1 MRLKASLCLLVA
13 CLFFGCSSKDM
24 KKKNYT
30 LQKIPA
36 SFVQKLNKNE
46 KSFLLVSL
54 NDLNSQLS
62 GLSGQG
68 PSIGGLKMIDRYLSI
83 VKEVFQGNNL
93 ILSTGYLTR
102 KRSSQEQ
109 QHYVYQALGKLPIDG
124 IGMTARELSARESL
138 ESPLINSNIY
148 DIATRSLIEDK
159 HIRPYRIF
167 ERGGLKIGVLSV
179 TPPAPEEVLNGL
191 YFEDAVASILKHY
204 KELKKEGVDLVTLI
218 SHYPPL
224 CKTESPQFEADRK
237 LVCEDESILKKI
249 LKRLPR
255 NEVDIAIT
263 TGEHFSFGKIHDV
276 YVMNN
281 PGNGLYIDLIKI
293 VYDVELKKINHQ
305 KTKHFG
311 PILLCET
318 FYDLT
323 KDCFIGNS
331 HERFQ
336 KLKETNFKQMPA
348 SFLGKPI
355 ISK

>member
-1 MRLKASLCLLVA
+1 MKLKTALFLFIA
-13 CLFFGCSSKDM
+13 GLFFGCSSKEM
-24 KKKNYT
+24 TKKTYT
-30 LQKIPA
+30 LQKVPT
-36 SFVQKLNKNE
+36 SFTQKLNKNE

-68 PSIGGLKMIDRYLSI
+68 PSIGGLEMIDRYLSI
-83 VKEVFQGNNL
+83 VKQVFQGENL
-93 ILSTGYLTR
+93 ILSTGYLTQE
-102 KRSSQEQ
+102 RSSQEQ
-109 QHYVYQALGKLPIDG
+109 RHYVYQALGKLPIDG
-124 IGMTARELSARESL
+124 IGMTARELSAKESL

-148 DIATRSLIEDK
+148 DIASRSLLENNNIK
-159 HIRPYRIF
+159 PYRIF
-167 ERGGLKIGVLSV
+167 ERAGLKIGVLSV

-191 YFEDAVASILKHY
+191 YFDDAVASILKHY
-204 KELKKEGVDLVTLI
+204 KDLKKEGVDLVTLI

-224 CKTESPQFEADRK
+224 CETQSPQIEEERK

-263 TGEHFSFGKIHDV
+263 VGQRFSFGKIHDV
-276 YVMNN
+276 YVMNT

-293 VYDVELKKINHQ
+293 VYNVEQKKINHQ
-305 KTKHFG
+305 KTQHLG
-311 PILLCET
+311 PVLLCET
-318 FYDLT
+318 FYSLT

-336 KLKETNFKQMPA
+336 KLKETNFEQMPA
-348 SFLGKPI
+348 SFLGEPV